1 MALLESSK
9 SDINSPIIDF
19 TLMGIDDKNY
29 SPYEFDDKDVLLIIF
44 ICNHCPY
51 VKAVMDRF
59 VAFQEKYKAKGVQLI
74 GINPNDTVTYP
85 QDSFDNM
92 KLFAE
97 EYKMNFP
104 YLIDET
110 QETARNYDAV
120 CTPDIYVY
128 DKDRKLKYRG
138 RLDDNWQDETSVTTN
153 DLEKAVE
160 LILQGKVVDFRQIPS
175 MGCSIKWK
183 S

>member
-19 TLMGIDDKNY
+19 TLMGIDDKDH
-29 SPYEFDDKDVLLIIF
+29 SPDEFNDKDVLIIIF

-97 EYKMNFP
+97 EYSMNFP
-104 YLIDET
+104 YLIDDT

-120 CTPDIYVY
+120 CTPDIYAY
-128 DKDRKLKYRG
+128 DKGRKLKYRG
-138 RLDDNWQDETSVTTN
+138 RFDDNWQDEKSVTTN
-153 DLEKAVE
+153 DLEKAVD
-160 LILQGKVVDFRQIPS
+160 LILQGKDVDFKQIPS

>member
-19 TLMGIDDKNY
+19 TLMGIDDRNH
-29 SPYEFDDKDVLLIIF
+29 SPDEFDDKDVLIIIF

-59 VAFQEKYKAKGVQLI
+59 VAFREKYKAKGVQLI

-97 EYKMNFP
+97 EYSMNFP
-104 YLIDET
+104 YLIDDT
-110 QETARNYDAV
+110 QETAKNYDAV

-138 RLDDNWQDETSVTTN
+138 RFDDNWQDEKSVTTN

-160 LILQGKVVDFRQIPS
+160 LILQGKDVDFKQIPS